1 MGSLRDPIYVQAMI
15 SIPTAKQ
22 LLVMNHNIT
31 RNELGKMIEVVNRMI
46 SRNSRSEYVEDW
58 TQNMINFM
66 KEKGYKFTNIV
77 DSGRYTYC
85 HIYIDIT

>member
-1 MGSLRDPIYVQAMI
+1 MI

-22 LLVMNHNIT
+22 LLAMNHNIT
-31 RNELGKMIEVVNRMI
+31 RNELDRIREVVNRMI

-66 KEKGYKFTNIV
+66 KEKGYKFTDIV
-77 DSGRYTYC
+77 DTGHYTYC
-85 HIYIDIT
+85 HMYIDIT